1 MLSPALTHMF
11 DLVLSNI
18 AKHVTLNQAEIDE
31 FLTFLQPKTI
41 KRKSALLSAGEICKA
56 IYFVSVGCLR
66 IYHTDENGTDHVSL
80 FAPEDWWAGD
90 MYSFH
95 TKTPAFYS
103 IDALEDTEVF
113 QLTEQNLE
121 RLYQRIPKFERF
133 FRILFQNGFIM
144 YQQRITLSQSLTAEE
159 RYARFNELYPRLE
172 QRIAQKHIASYLGI
186 TPVFLSMLRSRS

>member
-1 MLSPALTHMF
+1 MF
-11 DLVLSNI
+11 DLILSNI
-18 AKHVTLNQAEIDE
+18 ARHVTLNQQEADD
-31 FLTFLQPKTI
+31 FLTFLQPVTV
-41 KRKSALLSAGEICKA
+41 KRKSTLLSAGEICKA
-56 IYFVSVGCLR
+56 IYFVSSGCLR

-95 TKTPAFYS
+95 TKTLAFYA

-113 QLTEQNLE
+113 KLTEQNLE
-121 RLYQRIPKFERF
+121 RLYVQIPKFERF

-144 YQQRITLSQSLTAEE
+144 YQQRITSSQSLTAEE
-159 RYARFNELYPRLE
+159 RYARFKNLYPNLE

-186 TPVFLSMLRSRS
+186 TPVFLSMLRRRS